1 MLKILKSLIII
12 FFLNTLIFSTLRSE
26 IKIKI
31 VAKVGNLL
39 VTTLDV
45 QNEIVTNLVIN
56 KQEITQENINSR
68 KQGAITNLVGK
79 AVKRN
84 EIEKYKVEKYNNV
97 DLKNYTLDV
106 AKNLGTNLEG
116 LKAIFKKYSISYN
129 SFVENYKTDL
139 LWNTLIFDI
148 YKNQTNVN
156 IIEVEYELAQRVGS
170 ANIEYNI
177 SEIEISKS
185 QYNED
190 TLNKILTIIKNEGFE
205 SAAKKYSISSTA
217 ANGGSV
223 GWVSKNSLSKKYL
236 DIIKNINI
244 KEIAPPLINKDT
256 VSILRINDLKK
267 KKGKIDEKKLKE
279 QILRKK
285 TREKLNLF
293 SRSHF
298 TNLKNSI
305 QIDFQ

>member
-12 FFLNTLIFSTLRSE
+12 FCLNTLIFSTLRSE
-26 IKIKI
+26 IQIKI

-45 QNEIVTNLVIN
+45 QNEIVTNLVIS
-56 KQEITQENINSR
+56 KQEITQENINAR
-68 KQGAITNLVGK
+68 KQEAITNLVGK

-84 EIEKYKVEKYNNV
+84 EIEKYKVDKYNNV

-106 AKNLGTNLEG
+106 AKNLGTNFEG

-129 SFVENYKTDL
+129 SFVENHKTDL

-156 IIEVEYELAQRVGS
+156 IIEVEYELAQRLES
-170 ANIEYNI
+170 ASVEYNI

-190 TLNKILTIIKNEGFE
+190 TLNKILTDIKNKGFE

-217 ANGGSV
+217 AIGGSV

-236 DIIKNINI
+236 DIIKKINI
-244 KEIAPPLINKDT
+244 REIAPPLINKDT
-256 VSILRINDLKK
+256 VSILRINDLRKK
-267 KKGKIDEKKLKE
+267 EGKIDEKKLKE

-285 TREKLNLF
+285 TGEKLNLF